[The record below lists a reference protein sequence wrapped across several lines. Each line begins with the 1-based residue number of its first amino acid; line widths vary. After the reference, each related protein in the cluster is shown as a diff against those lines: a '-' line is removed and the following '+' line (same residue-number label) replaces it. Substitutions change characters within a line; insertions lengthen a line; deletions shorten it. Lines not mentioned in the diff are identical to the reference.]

1 MLRAC
6 LVMPVLA
13 VLSGVFSFQ
22 AFSQEQIVPQEQAA
36 AVEEVVPHWPNMYL
50 EYPIVDL
57 PFNSDHGGRF
67 PSMSQSLALTK
78 DVAYLTHFGLESFLR
93 PRAGGAKGF
102 FSRLGVFSFDV
113 MMMSIPLGQ
122 AWLHEEWHRAVM
134 SHRGIDS
141 HNGVYDADASA
152 SVIPVDQVTDEDLT
166 MLKNEYPAEH
176 VRMSTAGMEA
186 EHALALS
193 MQQDH
198 FFRDATTYDSGTIW
212 FAKFGP
218 AGYLDSCAGSENVSS
233 TKEMNDKEVTIE
245 ERDFTGLDCNA
256 WAYDVFRPEEDYAE
270 RGEHPSGVGIDR
282 YRTTDHLK
290 PNEKRYLELQAQLS
304 LLNFVDLNLY
314 LPRNKAL
321 TYGDWQWSAGLA
333 HDITS
338 FGHVVDVNT
347 FWRSGAEKFQVSL
360 HNYFTYKRFH
370 PGLEVRQFAM
380 PWRGYEV
387 DWRVMAWMQPKEQI
401 ATTGESQIGGL
412 VGGRVLMP
420 SWLNSKGYVE
430 LEGKSE
436 GWVQGVVALE
446 PAIAGRLGVE
456 WML

>member
-1 MLRAC
+1 MLLMR
-6 LVMPVLA
+6 VETWMIVLLLGMGSVA
-13 VLSGVFSFQ
+13 GF
-22 AFSQEQIVPQEQAA
+22 AQEQDENDEQQAPI
-36 AVEEVVPHWPNMYL
+36 EDIPRWPNMYL
-50 EYPIVDL
+50 EYPLVDL

-93 PRAGGAKGF
+93 PRAGGARGF
-102 FSRLGVFSFDV
+102 FSRVGVFAFDS
-113 MMMSIPLGQ
+113 MMMTVPLGN

-141 HNGVYDADASA
+141 HNGVYDAKSSD
-152 SVIPVDQVTDEDLT
+152 SVIPVDQVTDEDLA

-176 VRMSTAGMEA
+176 VRLSSAGMES

-198 FFRDATTYDSGTIW
+198 FFRDATTYDSGSIW
-212 FAKFGP
+212 LAKIGP
-218 AGYLDSCAGSENVSS
+218 AGYLDACAGSENISS
-233 TKEMNDKEVTIE
+233 TEEMNQIEVTIK

-256 WAYDVFRPEEDYAE
+256 WAYDVFRPEEDYSA
-270 RGEHPSGVGIDR
+270 RGVHPTGVGIDR
-282 YRTTDHLK
+282 YRTTEHLK
-290 PNEKRYLELQAQLS
+290 PNEMRYLELQARLS
-304 LLNFVDLNLY
+304 LLNFVDLNLFVSPNQ
-314 LPRNKAL
+314 LMS
-321 TYGDWQWSAGLA
+321 YGDWKWSAGLA
-333 HDITS
+333 HDLTS

-347 FWRSGAEKFQVSL
+347 FLRRGTEKYQISL
-360 HNYFTYKRFH
+360 HNYFTYKRYL
-370 PGLEVRQFAM
+370 PGIEVRQFSLM
-380 PWRGYEV
+380 WRGYEV
-387 DWRVMAWMQPKEQI
+387 DWRLMAWMQPKEQI
-401 ATTGESQIGGL
+401 ATTGQSQFGGL

-420 SWLNSKGYVE
+420 SWLNSKSYVE

-446 PAIAGRLGVE
+446 PAVAGRVGVE